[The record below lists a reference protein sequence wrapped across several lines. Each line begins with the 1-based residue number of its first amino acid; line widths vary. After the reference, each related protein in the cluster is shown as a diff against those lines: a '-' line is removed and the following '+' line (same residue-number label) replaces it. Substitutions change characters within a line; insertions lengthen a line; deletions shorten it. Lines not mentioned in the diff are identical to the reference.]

1 MITVDSK
8 SSDHSSASRH
18 ESFINSRYPA
28 AWHNIS
34 LPFSLL
40 LFHTH
45 FIMTA
50 NLPDFMT
57 DPNAVLNDTE
67 FEWRY
72 GRVPSYTKVNEAY
85 EQGTRVMFILS

>member
-1 MITVDSK
+1 
-8 SSDHSSASRH
+8 
-18 ESFINSRYPA
+18 
-28 AWHNIS
+28 
-34 LPFSLL
+34 
-40 LFHTH
+40 
-45 FIMTA
+45 MTA

-85 EQGTRVMFILS
+85 EQGTRVMFILKHTSLHPVSTIREIHHS